1 MLATDVLSFH
11 NDVASNGVNATE
23 TQLTPANVKVG
34 SFGKLYGTA
43 VDGQVYAQPLVQTA
57 VTISSGPNTTPGST
71 GVHDVVFVA
80 TENDTLYALDAGIA
94 GGAVLWKRSLTDI
107 TAGAVG
113 TVPGTNINN
122 TLSATAIAPV
132 PYGNVGTADIS
143 PVIGITGTPVID
155 AATGTLYVNAK
166 TKETIGGVAHYV
178 SRVHAISV
186 ADGTDRAVPYLVGD
200 TSGTNTNNT
209 QIYVYGSG
217 DGAVTDP
224 YNGTGRQVVQFNALR
239 ENQRASLSLVGK
251 TLYVPWAS
259 HGDNGPYHGWVTA
272 WDVSALTTTGF
283 RLSGVLNTSPNGGL
297 GGIWQ
302 GGGKLSFE
310 ADGSA
315 FYFETGNGPSNA
327 GAPVLNASG
336 FPVDANYY
344 ESLVKAVP
352 DAATSPTN
360 QNANGWGIKVAD
372 YFIPYNQTALDGT
385 DQDFGSGAPLVLPDS
400 AGIPG
405 HPHLIVAAGKQ
416 GKIYVVD
423 RDNLGKFNA
432 VDDNVLNA
440 VPDGTGHK
448 TPPVQLGGSVSTP
461 SYFNGRLYWV
471 SGFNSRALSYRINSD
486 GTLTIMSSTG
496 STFFGYLPGSLSVSA
511 NGTSNGIVWVPDRNT
526 NALRAFDSATLSTE
540 LWNSGQQP
548 ADAAGALVKFAA
560 PTVANGKVYV
570 GTTNGLVV
578 YGLTPPPV
586 LAPSAPV
593 LAAQALSGT
602 SVVLS
607 WTDPTVSP
615 NVATGYS
622 IEQLI
627 NGVYQ
632 QVTTA
637 PAGATSISIG
647 GLTSLTT
654 YSFRVRGFNSLGNSA
669 YSNVASVTTSDFV
682 PVVDFSGG
690 FAGSTAKLTYNGS
703 AIINGTRARLT
714 SGSTYQVGS
723 VFTTSPV
730 DVTRFRSSFQFQS
743 PLGSNTADGFTF
755 TIQGVGPTAL
765 GSFGGGLGY
774 GPDGTNSPAAIGR
787 SVAVKFDLANNSGE
801 GSNST
806 GLYVNGTAPTGAGSI
821 DLTASGVDLH
831 SGNVFLVTLA
841 YDTTKLSVTITD
853 TVTGKSASQSYTV
866 DIVANAGASAY
877 VGFTAGTGAATA
889 IQDVVNWTY
898 SPNVPQAPAAPS
910 GLGAVPASATS
921 VALSWTNNATNQT
934 GFVLDRA
941 FDAGFTQG
949 LVSQTLPATPNSF
962 TDTLT
967 GLAPGGTFY
976 YRLRATNS
984 AGSSANSNVAS
995 VTIPLAPAKPT
1006 DAAVTLVT
1014 TGEIDLTWTDNAG
1027 RTADGYRILRAV
1039 NHGAFDLYASL
1050 PSFNATPPSTY
1061 AWSDTGVQPATF
1073 YEYHIQAYNVAG
1085 YNDFTGTGTTTLTLA
1100 PTALAATAASNAVTL
1115 AWTAPAGAVASNVYR
1130 GTAPGAESLLTANVA
1145 GTSYTDTTA
1154 VSGTRYYYVVTAVN
1168 GNIAPVASESARS
1181 NEVTASALPA
1191 APSGLGA
1198 VATSATGVALSWTNN
1213 DTNQTGFVLD
1223 RAVDAGFTQGLVSQ
1237 TLPATPN
1244 SFTDTLTGLAP
1255 GGTFYYRLR
1264 ATNSAG
1270 SSASSNVASVT
1281 VPLAPAKPTNAA
1293 VTLVTTGQ
1301 VGLTWTDNAGRTADG
1316 YRILRAVN
1324 HGAFNLYAS
1333 LPAFSVTPPSTAT
1346 WSDTGVQPATFY
1358 EYRIQ
1363 AYNVSGSNDFT
1374 GTGTTTLTLAPTAL
1388 AATAASNAVTLA
1400 WTAPAGAVASN
1411 VYRGTAPGAESLLTA
1426 NVAGTSYTD
1435 TTAVSGTRYYY
1446 VVTAVNG
1453 NIAPVAS
1460 ESARSNEVT
1469 ALPPANSVPTAPV
1482 VSGVALSSTAVSLSW
1497 TDATVAPNTASGYAI
1512 DQLVNG
1518 TYQQVATAPAGA
1530 TAATVGGLTV
1540 QTGYSFRIRGINVLG
1555 SSVPSNVV
1563 SVTTANGVPAIDQ
1576 SAGFAGS
1583 TTRLVF
1589 NGSTAVSGTRARL
1602 TASGATYQS
1611 GSVFSFRPVDV
1622 TRFNTSFQ
1630 FQTTAGSATAD
1641 GFTFTIQGV
1650 GATAL
1655 GSFGG
1660 GLGYGPDGT
1669 NSKAAIGKSVA
1680 VKFDLASNAGE
1691 GSNSTGLS
1699 LNGAAPTVAGS
1710 VNLVGSGI
1718 DLHSG
1723 DVFQVAMG
1731 YDGTRLTVI
1740 ITDTQTGRSATQ
1752 SYAVDIVATAGST
1765 AYVGFTGGTGVATA
1779 TQEIVNWTFSPTAA
1793 QYPAAPSGLAATTVT
1808 TGSVSL
1814 AWTNNATNQAGFVVD
1829 RATDAAF
1836 TRNVVT
1842 QNLPAAATSLVD
1854 TAAGISPGTT
1864 YYYRIRATNAAGAS
1878 ANSATVSARTLTLP
1892 PISPV
1897 AALSSNRVTLSWQAP
1912 TGAVSYRIYR
1922 ATASGKETLLAS
1934 NITGTSWV
1942 DTTAV
1947 KGTKY
1952 FYVITAVNGN
1962 PSPLPSE
1969 SAWSVEVSVKA

>member
-43 VDGQVYAQPLVQTA
+43 VYAQPLVQTA

-1100 PTALAATAASNAVTL
+1100 PTALAATAAPNAVTL

-1130 GTAPGAESLLTANVA
+1130 GTAAGAESLLTANVA
-1145 GTSYTDTTA
+1145 GTTYTDTTA
-1154 VSGTRYYYVVTAVN
+1154 VN
-1168 GNIAPVASESARS
+1168 
-1181 NEVTASALPA
+1181 
-1191 APSGLGA
+1191 
-1198 VATSATGVALSWTNN
+1198 
-1213 DTNQTGFVLD
+1213 
-1223 RAVDAGFTQGLVSQ
+1223 
-1237 TLPATPN
+1237 
-1244 SFTDTLTGLAP
+1244 
-1255 GGTFYYRLR
+1255 
-1264 ATNSAG
+1264 
-1270 SSASSNVASVT
+1270 
-1281 VPLAPAKPTNAA
+1281 
-1293 VTLVTTGQ
+1293 
-1301 VGLTWTDNAGRTADG
+1301 
-1316 YRILRAVN
+1316 
-1324 HGAFNLYAS
+1324 
-1333 LPAFSVTPPSTAT
+1333 
-1346 WSDTGVQPATFY
+1346 
-1358 EYRIQ
+1358 
-1363 AYNVSGSNDFT
+1363 
-1374 GTGTTTLTLAPTAL
+1374 
-1388 AATAASNAVTLA
+1388 
-1400 WTAPAGAVASN
+1400 
-1411 VYRGTAPGAESLLTA
+1411 
-1426 NVAGTSYTD
+1426 
-1435 TTAVSGTRYYY
+1435 GTRYYY